1 MREYFEKQ
9 FEGRPPITEEDLSKL
24 ESTPEYDEYKVG
36 DQILVFMEQ
45 QVENDQVIL
54 NVKIVTERTLDRLK
68 SNYKF
73 IRMGTESI
81 PVLEKK

>member
-9 FEGRPPITEEDLSKL
+9 FEGRPTITEEDLSKL